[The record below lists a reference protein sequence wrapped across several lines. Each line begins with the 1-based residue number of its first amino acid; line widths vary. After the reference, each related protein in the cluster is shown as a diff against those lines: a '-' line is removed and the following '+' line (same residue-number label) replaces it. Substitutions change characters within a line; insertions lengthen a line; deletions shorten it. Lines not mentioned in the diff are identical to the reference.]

1 MLASKFIGTG
11 VPTITPFKT
20 DGTVDFDALERLI
33 NYIIEGGAEYIV
45 ALGTTSEIC
54 TLSQSEQHAIVKKT
68 VEAVKGRVPVVVGIG
83 SNNTAETV
91 ETLKTYDFTG
101 IDAILSVVPYY
112 NKPTQEGI
120 YQHFSALAKASPV
133 PIILYNI
140 PPRCVVNMDVETT
153 IRLANDHPNIVA
165 IKDSS
170 NDMEHCRNIIEHSQR
185 PKDFLV
191 ISGDDGT
198 ALELIEMGGVGVISV
213 MANAMPMQVSSM
225 IRAGVSGN
233 FEQAQKEF
241 SVYKHLVP
249 FLFEEG
255 NPTGAKS
262 IISLLGFCEDSLRL
276 PLMKSTDDLKNR
288 IVKDFTPFIE
298 KLRLA

>member
-1 MLASKFIGTG
+1 MLANKFIGTG

-20 DGTVDFDALERLI
+20 DGSVDLEALGRLI
-33 NYIIEGGAEYIV
+33 NHIIDGGIDYIV

-54 TLSQSEQHAIVKKT
+54 TLSKVEQDAIVKKT
-68 VEAVKGRVPVVVGIG
+68 VETVRGRVPIVVGIG
-83 SNNTAETV
+83 GNNTAECV
-91 ETLKTYDFTG
+91 EILKTYDFTG
-101 IDAILSVVPYY
+101 IDGILSVVPYY

-120 YQHFSALAKASPV
+120 YLHFSAIAKACPV

-153 IRLANDHPNIVA
+153 IRLANDHPNIIA
-165 IKDSS
+165 LKDSS
-170 NDMEHCRNIIEHSQR
+170 NDMEHCQKIIQHKGK
-185 PKDFLV
+185 PNDFLV

-213 MANAMPMQVSSM
+213 MANALPVQVSSM
-225 IRAGVSGN
+225 IRAGVSGD
-233 FEQAQKEF
+233 FEKAKKEF
-241 SVYKHLVP
+241 SEYQHLVP

-262 IISLLGFCEDSLRL
+262 IISLLGFCEDTLRL
-276 PLMKSTDDLKNR
+276 PLVKSTNSLKSR
-288 IVKDFTPFIE
+288 IQTAFEPFVKG
-298 KLRLA
+298 

>member
-11 VPTITPFKT
+11 VPLITPFKT
-20 DGTVDFDALERLI
+20 DGTVDFEALGKI
-33 NYIIEGGAEYIV
+33 VNHVIEGGIEYVV
-45 ALGTTSEIC
+45 ALGTTSEVC
-54 TLSQSEQHAIVKKT
+54 TLSKVEQNAIVKKI
-68 VEAVKGRVPVVVGIG
+68 VEEVKGRVPIVVGIG
-83 SNNTAETV
+83 SNNTAECV
-91 ETLKTYDFTG
+91 EALETYDFTG
-101 IDAILSVVPYY
+101 IDGILSVVPYY

-120 YQHFSALAKASPV
+120 YQHFSAIAKACPV

-165 IKDSS
+165 LKDSS
-170 NDMEHCRNIIEHSQR
+170 NDMEHCKNIIQHKDK

-198 ALELIEMGGVGVISV
+198 ALELIEMGGIGVISV
-213 MANAMPMQVSSM
+213 LANALPVKVSSM
-225 IRAGVSGN
+225 IRAGVTGD
-233 FEQAQKEF
+233 FEKAKKEF
-241 SVYKHLVP
+241 SEYQHLVP

-262 IISLLGFCEDSLRL
+262 IISLLGFCEDTLRL
-276 PLMKSTDDLKNR
+276 PLVKSTDGLKSR
-288 IVKDFTPFIE
+288 IQTAFAQFT
-298 KLRLA
+298 KR

>member
-20 DGTVDFDALERLI
+20 DGTVDLEALGKLI
-33 NYIIEGGAEYIV
+33 NHIIDGGIDYIV

-54 TLSQSEQHAIVKKT
+54 TLSQVEQEAIVKKT
-68 VEAVKGRVPVVVGIG
+68 VETAKGRVPVVVGIG
-83 SNNTAETV
+83 GNNTAECV
-91 ETLKTYDFTG
+91 EMLKTYDFTG

-120 YQHFSALAKASPV
+120 YQHFSALAKACPV

-165 IKDSS
+165 LKDSS
-170 NDMEHCRNIIEHSQR
+170 NDMEHCRKIIEHKDT
-185 PKDFLV
+185 PKGFLV

-213 MANAMPMQVSSM
+213 MANALPVQVSSM
-225 IRAGVSGN
+225 IRAGVTGD
-233 FEQAQKEF
+233 FEKAKKEF
-241 SVYKHLVP
+241 SGYQHLVP

-255 NPTGAKS
+255 NPT
-262 IISLLGFCEDSLRL
+262 
-276 PLMKSTDDLKNR
+276 
-288 IVKDFTPFIE
+288 
-298 KLRLA
+298 

>member
-33 NYIIEGGAEYIV
+33 NHIIEGGAEYIV
-45 ALGTTSEIC
+45 TLGTTSEVC
-54 TLSQSEQHAIVKKT
+54 TLSESEQNAIVKKT
-68 VEAVKGRVPVVVGIG
+68 VETVKGRVPIVVGIG
-83 SNNTAETV
+83 GNNTAKCV
-91 ETLKTYDFTG
+91 EMLKTYDLTG
-101 IDAILSVVPYY
+101 VDAILSVVPYY

-153 IRLANDHPNIVA
+153 IRLANDNSNIVA
-165 IKDSS
+165 IKESS
-170 NDMEHCRNIIEHSQR
+170 NDMEHCRKIIQHSNK
-185 PKDFLV
+185 PKDFLL

-198 ALELIEMGGVGVISV
+198 SLELIEMGGVGVISV
-213 MANAMPMQVSSM
+213 MANALPMQVSSM

-233 FEQAQKEF
+233 FEQAKKEF
-241 SVYKHLVP
+241 SEYQHLIP

-255 NPTGAKS
+255 NPTGAKT
-262 IISLLGFCEDSLRL
+262 IISLLGFCEDVLRL
-276 PLMKSTDDLKNR
+276 PLIKSTDGLRNR
-288 IVKDFTPFIE
+288 IVTAFAEFMK
-298 KLRLA
+298 R

>member
-11 VPTITPFKT
+11 VPLITPFKT
-20 DGTVDFDALERLI
+20 DGTVDFEAI
-33 NYIIEGGAEYIV
+33 GKIVNHVIEGGIEYVV
-45 ALGTTSEIC
+45 ALGTTSEVC
-54 TLSQSEQHAIVKKT
+54 TLSKVEQNAIVKKI
-68 VEAVKGRVPVVVGIG
+68 VEEVKGRVPIVVGIG
-83 SNNTAETV
+83 SNNTAECV
-91 ETLKTYDFTG
+91 EALETYDFTG
-101 IDAILSVVPYY
+101 IDGILSVVPYY

-120 YQHFSALAKASPV
+120 YQHFSAIAKACPV

-165 IKDSS
+165 LKDSS
-170 NDMEHCRNIIEHSQR
+170 NDMEHCKNIIQHKDK

-198 ALELIEMGGVGVISV
+198 ALELIEMGGIGVISV
-213 MANAMPMQVSSM
+213 LANALPVKVSSM
-225 IRAGVSGN
+225 IRAGVTGD
-233 FEQAQKEF
+233 FEKAKKEF
-241 SVYKHLVP
+241 SEYQHLVP

-262 IISLLGFCEDSLRL
+262 IISLLGFCEDTLRL
-276 PLMKSTDDLKNR
+276 PLVKSTDGLKSR
-288 IVKDFTPFIE
+288 IQTAFAQFT
-298 KLRLA
+298 KR

>member
-33 NYIIEGGAEYIV
+33 NHIIEGGAEYIV
-45 ALGTTSEIC
+45 TLGTTSEIC

-83 SNNTAETV
+83 SNNTAESV

-153 IRLANDHPNIVA
+153 IRLANDHPNIIAV
-165 IKDSS
+165 KDSS
-170 NDMEHCRNIIEHSQR
+170 NDMEHCRKVIQHSNK
-185 PKDFLV
+185 PKDFLM

-198 ALELIEMGGVGVISV
+198 ALELIDGWRWCDFSDGKRF
-213 MANAMPMQVSSM
+213 A
-225 IRAGVSGN
+225 RAG
-233 FEQAQKEF
+233 F
-241 SVYKHLVP
+241 KH
-249 FLFEEG
+249 
-255 NPTGAKS
+255 
-262 IISLLGFCEDSLRL
+262 DSCCR
-276 PLMKSTDDLKNR
+276 
-288 IVKDFTPFIE
+288 
-298 KLRLA
+298 